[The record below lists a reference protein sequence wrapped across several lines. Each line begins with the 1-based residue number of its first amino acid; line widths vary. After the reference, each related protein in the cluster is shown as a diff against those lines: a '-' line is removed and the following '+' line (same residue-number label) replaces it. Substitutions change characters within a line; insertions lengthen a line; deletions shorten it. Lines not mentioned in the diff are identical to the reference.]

1 MNNELMIQA
10 DDVWMQ
16 QEIVKQIKH
25 IYGRNLTE
33 SEFHIFLQIGRATKL
48 NPFLKEIW
56 AVKYGNTAAQIFIG
70 RDGYRKSAQSHLD
83 YDYHQADAVYS
94 NDKFEIVKGEISHN
108 YSLSDRGNLLG
119 AYCIVKRKS
128 AEKSTYVFC
137 DLKEYSTGKSLWTTK
152 PATMIKKVAE
162 AQALRMAFQGLFAGT
177 YSDAEDWREER
188 ENNPAGKSQVR
199 GIDGLKTHLGLT
211 NSDKMSLALDKL
223 NKANSINELQE
234 VAEIAKDC
242 TDEEKVSLR
251 KLFKTKRYEI
261 QNQPNC
267 EAL

>member
-1 MNNELMIQA
+1 MSNLIIWEQDAML
-10 DDVWMQ
+10 
-16 QEIVKQIKH
+16 KQIKAS
-25 IYGRNLTE
+25 YAPTLTDL
-33 SEFHIFLQIGRATKL
+33 EFKQFIELGKATGL
-48 NPFLKEIW
+48 NPFLREIW
-56 AVKYGNTAAQIFIG
+56 AVKYGSSAAQVFIG
-70 RDGYRKSAQSHLD
+70 RDGYRKSAQSNPD
-83 YDYHQADAVYS
+83 YDYHQVDAVYT
-94 NDKFEIVKGEISHN
+94 NDKFEIVKGEIHHSYN
-108 YSLSDRGNLLG
+108 LSDRGNLLG

-128 AEKSTYVFC
+128 AERSIYVFC
-137 DLKEYSTGKSLWTTK
+137 DIKEYSTGKSLWATK

-188 ENNPAGKSQVR
+188 EINPAGKSQVR

-223 NKANSINELQE
+223 TKANSLNELQE
-234 VAEIAKDC
+234 VAKIAKDC

-251 KLFKTKRYEI
+251 DLFKTKRYEI